1 MELKTILRER
11 SDEAGYEL
19 PRDYFL
25 GVALEVLDSRFGHA
39 DHPLEDPDPASSGKR
54 ALTSI
59 FGLG

>member
-11 SDEAGYEL
+11 SDDAGHEL

-39 DHPLEDPDPASSGKR
+39 DHSLEHSDFSTSGKR

-59 FGLG
+59 WV